1 MWYVVC
7 GMLCVL
13 CVCARA
19 LCSVRVRECVFVW
32 GAALYATDVIY
43 NHITKKELIPKKECT
58 VYPVRTSSPE
68 FPPGGVARGVARAV
82 FDVLKL

>member
-1 MWYVVC
+1 MTVTHHYSMLSKNQETAKVLALVCGMWYVVC

-32 GAALYATDVIY
+32 GAALYASDGGSDVIY
-43 NHITKKELIPKKECT
+43 NHTTKK
-58 VYPVRTSSPE
+58 S
-68 FPPGGVARGVARAV
+68 
-82 FDVLKL
+82 